1 MTKKAYKGYK
11 AFDYL
16 TPGVDYPVYEL
27 AKWDWAGRYLVPI
40 KSQAEEE
47 RVKSLV
53 EKNVVIATHE
63 HPCYFPKDMNE
74 SRHYHNAGRE
84 FCAYDALA
92 ESYIDCVFDN
102 MMDGSCNI
110 TSKSGWK
117 WTDVIHDLGM
127 RLCDLHQQDFLI
139 QCKNV
144 SDIHRAKKEGKI
156 AWVPV
161 LECATPIENEL
172 DRIDVLYGFGVR
184 VMGITYSE
192 SNALGNGLK
201 EDTDGGL
208 TKFGKEAVKRM
219 NKVGMLI
226 DVSHC
231 GHKTAQDTAI
241 ASEKPILMTHVGAKK
256 LWNSKRLFEDYVMKE
271 VADRG
276 GVVCVESAP
285 HTTMT
290 KTHNTHDIDSVMEHF
305 EYIANLRALSTPPLA
320 LIPCMATMSAC
331 ITPMRQACRS
341 RIRAT
346 MRLITKKCPMCGFGE
361 PHRGLHQHR
370 PLACRTRLQRC
381 GYRQGGGRKRPAR
394 TGQGM
399 GEIS

>member
-1 MTKKAYKGYK
+1 MTRKAYKGYK

-16 TPGVDYPVYEL
+16 TPGADYPVFKL
-27 AKWDWAGRYLVPI
+27 AKWDWAGRYLVPLPDAA
-40 KSQAEEE
+40 QEE
-47 RVKSLV
+47 RVKRIA
-53 EKNVVIATHE
+53 EQNVVIATHE
-63 HPCYFPKDMNE
+63 HPCYFPEDMAQ
-74 SRHYHNAGRE
+74 SKLYHNAGRE

-92 ESYIDCVFDN
+92 ESCIDCVFDN
-102 MMDGSCNI
+102 LMDGSCNI

-117 WTDVIHDLGM
+117 WTDVLHDLGM
-127 RLCDLHQQDFLI
+127 RLCDLHHQDFLV
-139 QCKNV
+139 QCRTV
-144 SDIHRAKKEGKI
+144 EDIRRAKAEGRI

-201 EDTDGGL
+201 EDADGGL
-208 TKFGKEAVKRM
+208 TKFGKEAVRRM

-241 ASEKPILMTHVGAKK
+241 HSEKPILMTHVGAKA

-271 VADRG
+271 VAGRG
-276 GVVCVESAP
+276 GVVCIESAP

-290 KTHNTHDIDSVMEHF
+290 KTRNTHDIDSVMEHF
-305 EYIANLRALSTPPLA
+305 EYTANLLGLDHVAFGVDSLYGDHVGLHHAFAASLSTQDVRNKDVAYEEVEYVKGLENPTEA
-320 LIPCMATMSAC
+320 SVNI
-331 ITPMRQACRS
+331 
-341 RIRAT
+341 IRWLVA
-346 MRLITKKCPMCGFGE
+346 
-361 PHRGLHQHR
+361 H
-370 PLACRTRLQRC
+370 
-381 GYRQGGGRKRPAR
+381 GYSDADIAKAVGGNVLRVL
-394 TGQGM
+394 GQVWVK
-399 GEIS
+399 

>member
-1 MTKKAYKGYK
+1 MTRKAYKGYK

-16 TPGVDYPVYEL
+16 TPGADYPVFKL
-27 AKWDWAGRYLVPI
+27 AKWDWAGRYLVPLPDAA
-40 KSQAEEE
+40 QEE
-47 RVKSLV
+47 RVKRIA
-53 EKNVVIATHE
+53 EQNVVIATHE
-63 HPCYFPKDMNE
+63 HPCYFPEDMAQ
-74 SRHYHNAGRE
+74 SKLYHNAGRE

-92 ESYIDCVFDN
+92 ESCIDCVFDN
-102 MMDGSCNI
+102 LMDGSCNI

-117 WTDVIHDLGM
+117 WTDVLHDLGM
-127 RLCDLHQQDFLI
+127 RLCDLHHQDFLV
-139 QCKNV
+139 QCRTV
-144 SDIHRAKKEGKI
+144 EDIRRAKAEGRI

-201 EDTDGGL
+201 EDADGGL
-208 TKFGKEAVKRM
+208 TKFGKEAVRRM

-241 ASEKPILMTHVGAKK
+241 HSEKPILMTHVGAKA

-271 VADRG
+271 VAGRG
-276 GVVCVESAP
+276 GVVCIESAP

-305 EYIANLRALSTPPLA
+305 EYTANLLGLDHVAFGVDSLYGDHVGLHHAFAASLSTQDVRNKDVAYEEVEYVKGLENPTEA
-320 LIPCMATMSAC
+320 SVNI
-331 ITPMRQACRS
+331 
-341 RIRAT
+341 IRWLVA
-346 MRLITKKCPMCGFGE
+346 
-361 PHRGLHQHR
+361 H
-370 PLACRTRLQRC
+370 
-381 GYRQGGGRKRPAR
+381 GYSDADIAKAVGGNVLRVL
-394 TGQGM
+394 GQVWVK
-399 GEIS
+399 